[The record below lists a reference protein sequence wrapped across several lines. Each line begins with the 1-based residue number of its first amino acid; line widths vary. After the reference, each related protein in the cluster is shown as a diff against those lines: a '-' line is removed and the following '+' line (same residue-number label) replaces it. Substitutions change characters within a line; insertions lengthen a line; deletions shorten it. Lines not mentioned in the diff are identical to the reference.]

1 MFHSGGIRDEGY
13 DSCGC
18 EGLFEIQMRKLLFF
32 PHGAENKDGVK
43 EISILNKEL
52 PTCVPMTTHN

>member
-1 MFHSGGIRDEGY
+1 MVFHSGGIRDERF

-18 EGLFEIQMRKLLFF
+18 EGLFEIKMRRKLFFF

-43 EISILNKEL
+43 ESSF
-52 PTCVPMTTHN
+52 